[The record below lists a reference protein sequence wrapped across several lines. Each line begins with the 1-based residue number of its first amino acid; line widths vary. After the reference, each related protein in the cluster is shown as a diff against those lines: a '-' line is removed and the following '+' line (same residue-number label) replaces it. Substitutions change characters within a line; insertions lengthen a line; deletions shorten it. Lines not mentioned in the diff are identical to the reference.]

1 MDAAFHNSLGINVH
15 DRRQNFRDR
24 LDCRLGGR
32 IALSEKAA
40 RYQHHYRDKNGR
52 DGALRRPPRPEEITL
67 K

>member
-1 MDAAFHNSLGINVH
+1 MVPLGGLATWPSVIS
-15 DRRQNFRDR
+15 QA
-24 LDCRLGGR
+24 LIGGRLGGR